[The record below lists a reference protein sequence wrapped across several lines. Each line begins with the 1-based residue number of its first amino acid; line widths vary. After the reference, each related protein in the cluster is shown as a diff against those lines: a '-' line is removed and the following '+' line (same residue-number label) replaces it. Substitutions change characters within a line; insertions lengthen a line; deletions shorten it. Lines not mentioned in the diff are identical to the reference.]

1 MIAVLPSDLTQ
12 FVQQL
17 LDEKIFDSPDT
28 AITAALYLLKDRY
41 ELFRVKRAEL
51 ERELKAGLEEAD
63 RGELL
68 DGAAV
73 FRQLRERLA
82 QRAGAQA

>member
-1 MIAVLPSDLTQ
+1 MTIVLPPDLKQ
-12 FVQQL
+12 FVQHL
-17 LDEKIFDSPDT
+17 VDERVFDSPDA
-28 AITAALYLLKDRY
+28 AIADALYLLKDQY

-51 ERELKAGLEEAD
+51 ERELMAGLEEAD

-68 DGAAV
+68 DGAEV

-82 QRAGAQA
+82 QRAGARP